1 MHQNLWQK
9 KWIEVNDLSSGQYC
23 ANKNIRFKIW
33 TLRSD
38 LCDYSDAY
46 IVVRGRISVRGTNDV
61 SRKNKNLTS
70 RIMLHL
76 DHVYQKSITHS

>member
-1 MHQNLWQK
+1 M
-9 KWIEVNDLSSGQYC
+9 SGQYW

-33 TLRSD
+33 TLRLD

-46 IVVRGRISVRGTNDV
+46 IVVKGRISVRGTNDV
-61 SRKNKNLTS
+61 NRKNENLTS

-76 DHVYQKSITHS
+76 DYVYQKSIIHS